1 MTKEKP
7 VWSWAHQ
14 PESQRP
20 PATRPGRYSRPLSI
34 RDQVIAE
41 AFGKEVRRLRELRK
55 LSALDL
61 ARRVGMSQ
69 PWVTKIENGKGNVE
83 LRLIWDFADALGVSP
98 SHFVRCCDKAVEE
111 AKAKLFPAKRPAR
124 KPRSAV

>member
-1 MTKEKP
+1 MTKTKP

-14 PESQRP
+14 PENRRP
-20 PATRPGRYSRPLSI
+20 PANRPGRYSRPLSI

-41 AFGKEVRRLRELRK
+41 AFGKEVCRLRELRK
-55 LSALDL
+55 LSARDL

-98 SHFVRCCDKAVEE
+98 ARFVRVCNEAVEA
-111 AKAKLFPAKRPAR
+111 AKAKRFAVKRPAR